1 MSHPYKDFPSQMRNE
16 SVPTSIPPKPRILL
30 VEDET
35 LLRGHLARVLS
46 GEYTVDTAGNGTE
59 ALVNL
64 EAPLH
69 PPILSANATASILQD
84 VEIAK

>member
-1 MSHPYKDFPSQMRNE
+1 MHNG

-46 GEYTVDTAGNGTE
+46 DEYVVDTAGNGKE
-59 ALVNL
+59 ALESVMRS
-64 EAPLH
+64 
-69 PPILSANATASILQD
+69 PPIS
-84 VEIAK
+84 